1 MVIQYSSFSHTYNQ
15 LSFMY
20 ERFKDSSKNW
30 ALTQRTNRIPWNKKR
45 VSRCQK
51 MTKQGSASVSHGDT
65 HSRSVPSCHQES
77 QSRWGFFCKF
87 YKFMYNCYQGLIACI
102 DGIMTAH
109 RKLLK
114 DINRR
119 KKSPSESLNQST
131 MNASTNSLQVLRWG
145 GSSHR
150 VRLHYGFKL
159 LSAMFRWVELT
170 LHSSAVKALC
180 RSTSWSLIRPKPP
193 LAPSG

>member
-1 MVIQYSSFSHTYNQ
+1 
-15 LSFMY
+15 
-20 ERFKDSSKNW
+20 
-30 ALTQRTNRIPWNKKR
+30 
-45 VSRCQK
+45 
-51 MTKQGSASVSHGDT
+51 
-65 HSRSVPSCHQES
+65 
-77 QSRWGFFCKF
+77 
-87 YKFMYNCYQGLIACI
+87 
-102 DGIMTAH
+102 MTAH

-131 MNASTNSLQVLRWG
+131 VNASTNSLQVLRWG

-170 LHSSAVKALC
+170 CIALQWRHCVEVFLEASYALNHHLHPRDRNATLWLPAFWKHLNSPPAAQGLGVSPACLFLILSAKDVEVEAWVDLAFPQFLC
-180 RSTSWSLIRPKPP
+180 EWPFN
-193 LAPSG
+193 